1 VTIDDRDE
9 DLVRRTLAGD
19 AAAYGS
25 LVRGYRR
32 AALAHA
38 LAIVGD
44 TFAAEDVAQD
54 AFVQAYEQLATLRD
68 HSRFAAWLLTIV
80 HRRSL
85 NALRSEKRRRAALLT
100 DAMPDRAAIAEDDAL
115 ATRASRAA
123 LLAAIA
129 SLSPVQRTVVLLSD
143 LEGWPHERIATT
155 VGCSVVMSRRHLSYA
170 RKRLRELLAQ
180 EGRR

>member
-25 LVRGYRR
+25 LVRSYRR
-32 AALAHA
+32 TALAHA

-54 AFVQAYEQLATLRD
+54 AFVQAYDQLATLRD

-80 HRRSL
+80 RRRSL
-85 NALRSEKRRRAALLT
+85 NALRSEKRRRAAPLT
-100 DAMPDRAAIAEDDAL
+100 DAMPDRSAIAWDDAV
-115 ATRASRAA
+115 ATRTTRAA
-123 LLAAIA
+123 LLAALS
-129 SLSPVQRTVVLLSD
+129 SLTPAQRTVVLLSD
-143 LEGWPHERIATT
+143 LEAWPHERIAKI
-155 VGCSVVMSRRHLSYA
+155 VGCSVVMSRRHLSDA

-180 EGRR
+180 EEHR